1 MHTDIAPMLIL
12 LTHFLI
18 GFGSGM
24 VNFEVNFP
32 ELSDADVLV
41 EPGMKQ
47 AVKVSATAITRFVA
61 PLSETDVKKL
71 IDSQGNANY
80 EKHDLGASGV
90 FVSWRAHRNSFGAGE
105 IVKESPEMNT
115 EEMNYYIR
123 RFLAEARKL

>member
-1 MHTDIAPMLIL
+1 MSQTMHAYGYSPHANSLNQFFNWFWFRDGQYFDM
-12 LTHFLI
+12 
-18 GFGSGM
+18 
-24 VNFEVNFP
+24 NFP

-47 AVKVSATAITRFVA
+47 AVKVSATASTRFVA

-90 FVSWRAHRNSFGAGE
+90 FVS
-105 IVKESPEMNT
+105 
-115 EEMNYYIR
+115 
-123 RFLAEARKL
+123 